1 MKILNLS
8 DYSWENGG
16 PAQTIFNHTEQQ
28 LAQGNEVD
36 ILTPYDATTNFY
48 TVPHGAKL
56 IKCKKNGISKVFH
69 HFSFETWQ
77 FLRKNKN
84 NYDVIHL
91 HGIWNFPSLYVLLTK
106 TKALKLVTIHGM
118 AGSYTLNKSKLF
130 KKVYSFLFQKKALR
144 NADLV
149 HVLHEGELDELD
161 NYLGYRHPN
170 AFILP
175 NGIQE
180 KYYQQLPD
188 KQLFIDKFSIKNNK
202 KIILFLGR
210 IDAKKGI
217 DLLLPAFLEVSKID
231 SEATLVL
238 VGPDYGMKNF
248 TEKFIEENNL
258 QERVILTGI
267 LKGKEKLEA
276 FSAAQLFVLP
286 SYSEGFSIAVME
298 ALTCGLPVVVSPFT
312 GFSEVI
318 AAHEAGKIVQL
329 SSEKIAEGILFY
341 LTNEVA
347 CQHASLQAKRL
358 IHTNY
363 SIEKVANNLL
373 EIVKNKR
380 LKM

>member
-28 LAQGNEVD
+28 LAQGNDVD

-48 TVPHGAKL
+48 TVPEGAKL

-77 FLRKNKN
+77 FLQKNKD

-149 HVLHEGELDELD
+149 HVLHEGELQELD
-161 NYLGYRHPN
+161 TYLGYRHPN

-180 KYYQQLPD
+180 KDYNQLPD
-188 KQLFIDKFSIKNNK
+188 KEVFRNKFSIETNK

-217 DLLLPAFLEVSKID
+217 DLLLPAFLQVSKID
-231 SEATLVL
+231 KDATLVL

-248 TEKFIEENNL
+248 VEKFMVENNL
-258 QERVILTGI
+258 KERVILTGI

-318 AAHEAGKIVQL
+318 SAHEAGKIVAL
-329 SSEKIAEGILFY
+329 SSEEIAEGILFY
-341 LTNEVA
+341 LSNEA
-347 CQHASLQAKRL
+347 NRQHASTKATDL

-363 SIEKVANNLL
+363 TIEKVANELL
-373 EIVKNKR
+373 KIIKKR
-380 LKM
+380 L